1 MKSKYYWLE
10 EYIYMLKRG
19 ASDEELLATFFQ
31 REMESLTR
39 PYYDVKTDESFTSA
53 TLKSVLMSHKVPE
66 KDLKLKANY
75 LYVKL
80 SNITIRLET
89 RKNWKTTSIWF
100 TAPFL
105 SKNNMSVM
113 CEPEN
118 VYRFLT
124 KANDAV
130 PQIQAEFA
138 DLKRELEKKLKK
150 SISEYRFELDK
161 KAKARAV
168 SVASVEAMAK
178 QKFEFLG
185 AGCVWYDH
193 KVNMS
198 HVFVQFMGGKQQMDI
213 PVKYN
218 KLKSAVEVMDKAA
231 QLIRQIEDA
240 GIVVRGV
247 TKMRKVYGTLWV

>member
-1 MKSKYYWLE
+1 
-10 EYIYMLKRG
+10 MLKRG
-19 ASDEELLATFFQ
+19 ASDDELLAAFFQ
-31 REMESLTR
+31 REMDSLTR
-39 PYYDVKTDESFTSA
+39 PYYDVKNDESFTCA
-53 TLKSVLMSHKVPE
+53 TLKSVLISHKVPE

-75 LYVKL
+75 LYVKM
-80 SNITIRLET
+80 SNISLRLET
-89 RKNWKTTSIWF
+89 RKNWKTTSMWF

-118 VYRFLT
+118 VYRFLM

-130 PQIQAEFA
+130 PGIQAEFA

-150 SISEYRFELDK
+150 SISEYRLELDK
-161 KAKARAV
+161 KAKTP
-168 SVASVEAMAK
+168 SVEAMAK
-178 QKFEFLG
+178 QKFGFLD

-240 GIVVRGV
+240 GVVVRGV
-247 TKMRKVYGTLWV
+247 TRMRKVYGTLWV

>member
-1 MKSKYYWLE
+1 M
-10 EYIYMLKRG
+10 
-19 ASDEELLATFFQ
+19 
-31 REMESLTR
+31 
-39 PYYDVKTDESFTSA
+39 
-53 TLKSVLMSHKVPE
+53 KSVLISHKVPE

-75 LYVKL
+75 LYVKM
-80 SNITIRLET
+80 SNISLRLET
-89 RKNWKTTSIWF
+89 RKNWKTTSMWF

-118 VYRFLT
+118 VYRFLM

-130 PQIQAEFA
+130 PGRQAEFA

-150 SISEYRFELDK
+150 SISEYRLELDK
-161 KAKARAV
+161 KAKTRAV

-178 QKFEFLG
+178 QKFGFLD

-240 GIVVRGV
+240 GVVVRGV
-247 TKMRKVYGTLWV
+247 TRMRKVYGTLWV

>member
-1 MKSKYYWLE
+1 MIREYY
-10 EYIYMLKRG
+10 IMDFISRLKNG
-19 ASDEELLATFFQ
+19 ASDDELLAIFFQ

-39 PYYDVKTDESFTSA
+39 PYYDVNTDESFTCA

-118 VYRFLT
+118 VYKFLM

-130 PQIQAEFA
+130 PGIYAEFET
-138 DLKRELEKKLKK
+138 LKQKVEKELKKPISEYRLELEKKAK
-150 SISEYRFELDK
+150 S
-161 KAKARAV
+161 RAV

-178 QKFEFLG
+178 QKFGFLD
-185 AGCVWYDH
+185 AGCVWFDH

-198 HVFVQFMGGKQQMDI
+198 HVFVQFMGGKQQLDI

-231 QLIRQIEDA
+231 KIIRQIEEA
-240 GIVVRGV
+240 GIVVRGI
-247 TKMRKVYGTLWV
+247 TRMRRIYGTLWV

>member
-1 MKSKYYWLE
+1 M
-10 EYIYMLKRG
+10 
-19 ASDEELLATFFQ
+19 
-31 REMESLTR
+31 
-39 PYYDVKTDESFTSA
+39 
-53 TLKSVLMSHKVPE
+53 
-66 KDLKLKANY
+66 
-75 LYVKL
+75 
-80 SNITIRLET
+80 
-89 RKNWKTTSIWF
+89 WF

-118 VYRFLT
+118 VYRFLV

-150 SISEYRFELDK
+150 SITEYRLELDK

-178 QKFEFLG
+178 QKFGFLD
-185 AGCVWYDH
+185 AGCVWFDH

-218 KLKSAVEVMDKAA
+218 KLKSAVEVMDKAV
-231 QLIRQIEDA
+231 QIIRQIEDA
-240 GIVVRGV
+240 EIVVRGV
-247 TKMRKVYGTLWV
+247 TRMRKVYGTLWV

>member
-1 MKSKYYWLE
+1 
-10 EYIYMLKRG
+10 MLKRG
-19 ASDEELLATFFQ
+19 ASDEELLSTFFQ

-53 TLKSVLMSHKVPE
+53 TLKSVLVSHKVPE

-75 LYVKL
+75 LYVKM
-80 SNITIRLET
+80 SNISLRLET
-89 RKNWKTTSIWF
+89 RKNWKTTSMWF

-118 VYRFLT
+118 VYRFLV

-150 SISEYRFELDK
+150 SITEYRLELDK

-178 QKFEFLG
+178 QKFGFLD
-185 AGCVWYDH
+185 AGCVWFDH

-218 KLKSAVEVMDKAA
+218 KLKSAVEVMDKAV
-231 QLIRQIEDA
+231 QIIRQIEDA
-240 GIVVRGV
+240 EIVVRGV
-247 TKMRKVYGTLWV
+247 TRMRKVYGTLWV